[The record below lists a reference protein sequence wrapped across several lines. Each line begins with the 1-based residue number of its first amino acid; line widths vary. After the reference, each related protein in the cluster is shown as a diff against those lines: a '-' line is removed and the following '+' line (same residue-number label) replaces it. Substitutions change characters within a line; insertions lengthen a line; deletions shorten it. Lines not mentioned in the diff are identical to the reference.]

1 MMVEDSS
8 PPRKRIYV
16 NVTVTELKEG
26 LSLRLMYIMCKRLL
40 VVVERMEE
48 QQQSHILDRM
58 CGWLMK
64 FMRDFWGTF
73 SEFRN
78 GGVSC

>member
-48 QQQSHILDRM
+48 QQHSRILIE
-58 CGWLMK
+58 CV
-64 FMRDFWGTF
+64 
-73 SEFRN
+73 
-78 GGVSC
+78 GG